1 MWRDAFGDTY
11 FIKIFLK
18 IVWGCSQDT
27 SHDRNNCCIDIPQ
40 FLPFYPE
47 LQVLVY
53 LFRAP
58 WGKCFNLL
66 VLPHLSSNSFLPL
79 VNTMSNCLASITLS
93 VLILKPYWSLHLSIH
108 SRASG
113 IYLYV
118 PAGFNSPATFNT
130 VHFTKTREVFL
141 LLCHVLS
148 KIDFLLN
155 LYKQPQYRWDT
166 FCLFL
171 A

>member
-58 WGKCFNLL
+58 WGQCFNLL

-118 PAGFNSPATFNT
+118 PAGFYIQHCTFYKNPWSFFAT
-130 VHFTKTREVFL
+130 V
-141 LLCHVLS
+141 S
-148 KIDFLLN
+148 
-155 LYKQPQYRWDT
+155 
-166 FCLFL
+166 CLIKNWFFVKL
-171 A
+171 VQATTI